1 MGVHWKIWFLGEGFT
16 KKPIYRGKLHK
27 KGGAWTICW
36 LKGGLAKK
44 EGVVFLRAKGGWYP
58 NAQCVNVFDLTPPEY
73 LEDKLKKISQLF
85 CIFGED
91 TTQDVEEEWF
101 GFKVKLTY
109 KKRWQFSE
117 QELLHQFNL
126 SYKKIVSLVRE
137 LRRRTN
143 ENRCH
148 EAKTCATQTMV
159 KIFERY
165 GYAVPRLLWLDTH
178 HDKYS
183 P

>member
-1 MGVHWKIWFLGEGFT
+1 MGVHWKICFSVEGFT
-16 KKPIYRGKLHK
+16 KKQYIGENCIKRGT
-27 KGGAWTICW
+27 WTICR

-44 EGVVFLRAKGGWYP
+44 EGVVFLRGKGGWYP
-58 NAQCVNVFDLTPPEY
+58 NAQYVNVFDLTPPES
-73 LEDKLKKISQLF
+73 LQDKFKKISQLF

-91 TTQDVEEEWF
+91 TIQDVEEEWF

-117 QELLHQFNL
+117 HELLNQFNL
-126 SYKKIVSLVRE
+126 SYKKIVSLLTE

-148 EAKTCATQTMV
+148 EAKTYATQTMV